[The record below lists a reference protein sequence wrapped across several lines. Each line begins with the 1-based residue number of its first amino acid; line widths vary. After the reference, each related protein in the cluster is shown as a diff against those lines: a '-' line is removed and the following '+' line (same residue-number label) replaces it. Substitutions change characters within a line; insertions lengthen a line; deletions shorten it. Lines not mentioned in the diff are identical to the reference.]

1 MKQRKAVQG
10 VRLKTQTELRITQ
23 DISVGDYVVHQTH
36 GIGQYMGTK
45 KMVVGGIT
53 KDYLKIQYQGTDS
66 LYIPIDQLN
75 LLYKYVGNTDKKLK
89 LNKLGSNEWNKTK
102 QRVKQSTEEL
112 AKKLVALYAE
122 RERAKGFAY
131 SEDTP
136 CSVI

>member
-1 MKQRKAVQG
+1 MKQRKTVQD
-10 VRLKTQTELRITQ
+10 VKLKMQTELRINT

-75 LLYKYVGNTDKKLK
+75 LLYKYVGKY
-89 LNKLGSNEWNKTK
+89 
-102 QRVKQSTEEL
+102 R
-112 AKKLVALYAE
+112 
-122 RERAKGFAY
+122 
-131 SEDTP
+131 
-136 CSVI
+136 

>member
-1 MKQRKAVQG
+1 MKQKKSRSRRKVENAN
-10 VRLKTQTELRITQ
+10 RIKNYT

-89 LNKLGSNEWNKTK
+89 LNKLGSNEMEQDKAESKTVNGRIGEK
-102 QRVKQSTEEL
+102 TCCTL
-112 AKKLVALYAE
+112 C
-122 RERAKGFAY
+122 G
-131 SEDTP
+131 T
-136 CSVI
+136 